1 MLYTVIFYNLILFFS
16 TALLYVSEKEKT
28 AIGRRLCL
36 VLAFLVTVVPSAIR
50 FEIGADYPGYVA
62 IFEELAIGGMS
73 YVEPG
78 FLFLNKVI
86 NSLGLG
92 YEWLF
97 IVVAIFI
104 HTFAF
109 LSYPKKNKYIAHL
122 FFMLLFYFQTFNIL
136 RQMMAIVVIMYA
148 FKLYMQQRND
158 IRFYI
163 MVVFASLFHTVAL
176 LFLFIPI
183 LNNRIV
189 HGYIRHF
196 SWTAII
202 FWGLAIVAGA
212 FFVDLII
219 NILSILP
226 TKDYSG
232 YFESARYSKSAEVNT
247 GLGVLFLLFFCVYPL
262 IYAKKFIEIDNKN
275 ILIFTLLI
283 MYVTFITLQKQAV
296 IFYRPKQ
303 ALEFMIIPLVLMVLS
318 GRVLPFRRLYI
329 GMFFLFLF
337 AIYNMSIVTSHTDYR
352 ITCNSGR
359 LAPYVTIFNKEDSR
373 RGSSSVERACYIQ

>member
-1 MLYTVIFYNLILFFS
+1 MLYTVVFYNLILFFS

-50 FEIGADYPGYVA
+50 FEIGSDYVSYRA
-62 IFEELAIGGMS
+62 IFEELAAGGTI

-78 FLFLNKVI
+78 FLLLNKAI
-86 NSLGLG
+86 NFLGLG

-97 IVVAIFI
+97 IIIAIFI

-109 LSYPKKNKYIAHL
+109 LSYPKKNRYIAHL

-219 NILSILP
+219 NVLNIMQI
-226 TKDYSG
+226 KDYSG
-232 YFESARYSKSAEVNT
+232 YIEGGRYSESAEVNT
-247 GLGVLFLLFFCVYPL
+247 GLGVLFFLFFCVYPL
-262 IYAKKFIEIDNKN
+262 FYAKKFIEIDNKN

-283 MYVTFITLQKQAV
+283 MYVTFMTLQKQAV

-318 GRVLPFRRLYI
+318 SRVLPFRRLYI

-337 AIYNMSIVTSHTDYR
+337 AIYNKSIVTSHTDYR
-352 ITCNSGR
+352 ITCSSGR
-359 LAPYVTIFNKEDSR
+359 LAPYVTIFNKEDSK
-373 RGSSSVERACYIQ
+373 RGNSSAERACYIH

>member
-1 MLYTVIFYNLILFFS
+1 MYTVVFYNLILFFS

-50 FEIGADYPGYVA
+50 FEIGADYVSYIA
-62 IFEELAIGGMS
+62 IFEELAAGGTS

-78 FLFLNKVI
+78 FLLLNKAI
-86 NSLGLG
+86 NFLGLG

-109 LSYPKKNKYIAHL
+109 LSYPKKNRYIAHL

-158 IRFYI
+158 IRFCI

-176 LFLFIPI
+176 LFLFVPFI
-183 LNNRIV
+183 NNKITQ
-189 HGYIRHF
+189 GYIRHF

-202 FWGLAIVAGA
+202 FWGFIFILGA
-212 FFVDLII
+212 PFISVFLTV
-219 NILSILP
+219 LSSVPAL
-226 TKDYSG
+226 DYSS
-232 YFESARYSKSAEVNT
+232 YLESARYTQSSEVST
-247 GLGVLFLLFFCVYPL
+247 GLGVLLKAYLYFYPFFFVRNLLN
-262 IYAKKFIEIDNKN
+262 ADRKN
-275 ILIFTLLI
+275 ALIFILLI
-283 MYVTFITLQKQAV
+283 AYILFWALQKHLL
-296 IFYRPKQ
+296 IFYRAGQ
-303 ALEFMIIPLVLMVLS
+303 AFEFCIIFIALMMAS
-318 GRVLPFRRLYI
+318 NTFIPFRRLYL
-329 GMFFLFLF
+329 FTLFLFLF
-337 AIYNMSIVTSHTDYR
+337 LLFNKNIFESHTDYKV
-352 ITCNSGR
+352 TCNSGR
-359 LAPYVTIFNKEDSR
+359 LAPYVTVFNKEDSK
-373 RGSSSVERACYIQ
+373 RGTRAAEISCYR